1 MPGPTLRRRRLAA
14 ELRRYRE
21 AAGMTIEQA
30 AKTAGISSSHLS
42 RAENALVGVRVPTV
56 KALLGAYQVGA
67 AEALVLVDV
76 AKEAGQRGWW
86 HQYGEAI
93 PDQYATYIGFE
104 ADAVAVSNFEA
115 TAMPGLLQTEG
126 YARAMF
132 RGSAARIAD
141 DKIAQRVEVR
151 LARQGILTR
160 HNPPRFW
167 FVLDEAVIRRAV
179 GGPRVMAEQL
189 RRVSELAALPHVD
202 VQVVPFSVGAHP
214 GMPGSFVILTFVEA
228 SDPAVVYI
236 ETMTGDLY
244 PEREAEVSGVML
256 VFDRLRAVALSP
268 EDSIRY
274 IREAAKE

>member
-1 MPGPTLRRRRLAA
+1 
-14 ELRRYRE
+14 
-21 AAGMTIEQA
+21 
-30 AKTAGISSSHLS
+30 
-42 RAENALVGVRVPTV
+42 
-56 KALLGAYQVGA
+56 
-67 AEALVLVDV
+67 
-76 AKEAGQRGWW
+76 
-86 HQYGEAI
+86 
-93 PDQYATYIGFE
+93 
-104 ADAVAVSNFEA
+104 
-115 TAMPGLLQTEG
+115 
-126 YARAMF
+126 
-132 RGSAARIAD
+132 
-141 DKIAQRVEVR
+141 
-151 LARQGILTR
+151 
-160 HNPPRFW
+160 
-167 FVLDEAVIRRAV
+167 
-179 GGPRVMAEQL
+179 MAEQL